1 MIQSKKPKNEETKFQ
16 VDNFNNNTKSDK
28 NSSKNSFGSKVL
40 SIIIATLLV
49 ISAISLSSLTQVLF
63 KELWIYLGFNIPFIS
78 TIFSFAPIGLVIY
91 LIASDY
97 KVNKNLRNYK
107 SILIRDI
114 KILSL
119 FIIFIV
125 VFTILGGSLFKNKT
139 TSSNQNLKEGYVQ
152 GCINGGSAKSHCE
165 CVFDKLIVKYGEDK
179 FTEFSKLLINLPS
192 NKKSAEEYIVDL
204 AMKNNSFKE
213 YVLDVKDFGEIC
225 R

>member
-1 MIQSKKPKNEETKFQ
+1 MVQSEKLINEETKFH
-16 VDNFNNNTKSDK
+16 VGSFNNNTKPDK

-40 SIIIATLLV
+40 SFIVGTLLV

-63 KELWIYLGFNIPFIS
+63 KQLWIYFGFNIPFIS
-78 TIFSFAPIGLVIY
+78 TIFSFAPTGLVIY

-97 KVNKNLRNYK
+97 KVDKNLRDYK
-107 SILIRDI
+107 SIVNRNI

-119 FIIFIV
+119 FIILIV

-152 GCINGGSAKSHCE
+152 GCINGGSTKSHCE
-165 CVFDKLIVKYGEDK
+165 CVFDKLIVRYGEDK
-179 FTEFSKLLINLPS
+179 FTEFSNLLINLPS
-192 NKKSAEEYIVDL
+192 DKKSAEEYIVDL

-213 YVLDVKDFGEIC
+213 YVLDVKDFGESC